1 MTTEVEFLAG
11 ARTDFDSAFDWYS
24 ARGESAAK
32 RSVEEVQAPLDRIAL
47 DPEMFAH
54 LDDVFRQARMK
65 RFPDRTHRRAAQG
78 FRFRGRIDL
87 LAGPPGLSF
96 QRLSAKGR
104 RPALKQGRIA
114 GSDSPKPLFF

>member
-1 MTTEVEFLAG
+1 M
-11 ARTDFDSAFDWYS
+11 
-24 ARGESAAK
+24 
-32 RSVEEVQAPLDRIAL
+32 QACLNRIAL

-114 GSDSPKPLFF
+114 GSDSPKPLFFSGVTAIELFLPEGQHADRHDCIRG

>member
-11 ARTDFDSAFDWYS
+11 ARADFDFAFDWYS
-24 ARGESAAK
+24 ARSESAAK
-32 RSVEEVQAPLDRIAL
+32 RFVEEAQASLDRTAL
-47 DPEMFAH
+47 DPERSAH

-87 LAGPPGLSF
+87 LASHPGLSF
-96 QRLSAKGR
+96 QRLSAKGDGL
-104 RPALKQGRIA
+104 P
-114 GSDSPKPLFF
+114 